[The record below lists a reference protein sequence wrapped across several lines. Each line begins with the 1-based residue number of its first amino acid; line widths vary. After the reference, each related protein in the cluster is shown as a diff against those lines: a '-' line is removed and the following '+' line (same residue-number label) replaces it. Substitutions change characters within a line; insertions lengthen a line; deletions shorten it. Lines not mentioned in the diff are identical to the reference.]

1 MLHSIEGDSCGK
13 SQWTRSKRKTHWRPP
28 QCFEEKMVRKTF
40 WNNTIIRCF
49 GDCNCVFNSYFR
61 IELICIRQTV
71 IMLTIIPAIIL
82 IGAALKYRVNKIHNN
97 INIHIYAKISS
108 ISIYITCVTN
118 QSTGR
123 FPPVILAISWPLA
136 MLAVSLSPAVEHRLF
151 SPFLASLA
159 LRLSRVFE
167 PTPPLAAALCLVFGT
182 SICNKLQLPRP
193 KTAAQQPA
201 FYQL

>member
-1 MLHSIEGDSCGK
+1 
-13 SQWTRSKRKTHWRPP
+13 
-28 QCFEEKMVRKTF
+28 MVRKTF

-123 FPPVILAISWPLA
+123 FPPVILAFGGENLTCSLVTETINSKVITTLLSGGNNEFKYCFHIRPESIRKTTTGGRPL
-136 MLAVSLSPAVEHRLF
+136 
-151 SPFLASLA
+151 
-159 LRLSRVFE
+159 
-167 PTPPLAAALCLVFGT
+167 G
-182 SICNKLQLPRP
+182 
-193 KTAAQQPA
+193 
-201 FYQL
+201 